1 MGLVPLCF
9 NPGVVGDGRLSA
21 CGSRTGSTLSWGHT
35 GSSVGGT
42 CPSRL
47 DATPSPS
54 SPSKPAQAQVPHLN
68 VVEGQRLEGGG
79 VLPLQP
85 QHRLQ
90 HQGGVC
96 SAWAVGCGA
105 HGECCCMASHCQ
117 PLAKHV
123 VPARTCQPGSPSMLP
138 AAPPSPSPSL
148 PLTSRCSTFIQA
160 GALMVQRLRFHSV
173 CASHSGTWA
182 SRLGW
187 KGPNSPCSEVGVGVV
202 LCSERQGE
210 VGDATPSVCTMYRP
224 DQPTCICG
232 TERAGQASQAWCQMM
247 QPSPRTV
254 QTRAA
259 APSRSGCRRS
269 R

>member
-35 GSSVGGT
+35 GSSGGGT

-138 AAPPSPSPSL
+138 AAPPLPLPLPSPHIQVLHVHPGWRFDGAALAL
-148 PLTSRCSTFIQA
+148 PQRVRQPQRHLGLA
-160 GALMVQRLRFHSV
+160 VGLEGPKLALQ
-173 CASHSGTWA
+173 
-182 SRLGW
+182 
-187 KGPNSPCSEVGVGVV
+187 
-202 LCSERQGE
+202 
-210 VGDATPSVCTMYRP
+210 
-224 DQPTCICG
+224 
-232 TERAGQASQAWCQMM
+232 
-247 QPSPRTV
+247 
-254 QTRAA
+254 
-259 APSRSGCRRS
+259 
-269 R
+269 